1 MGGEGENA
9 IYKSILSKVT
19 SGYSPR
25 HEKQYIQPFQWTKP
39 IPKHNRKPNYFHIKR
54 TRCTIITN
62 NLTVSKDSISVAWCV
77 HDCGN
82 IIHTTDDPSQ
92 ASATLNSLSTQ
103 TLLDKYFTTVPLYLK
118 SNVNMVKLIT
128 QRQSKLCFLLHGWIT
143 NHKRKVGNCPV
154 IPDLQVPQG
163 PIFNIC
169 HEVFK
174 LSLGTSIHDRLS
186 FKGSWGH
193 PS

>member
-1 MGGEGENA
+1 MATIVPQRAMGGEGENA

-25 HEKQYIQPFQWTKP
+25 HEKQCIQPFQWTKP

-103 TLLDKYFTTVPLYLK
+103 TLLDKHFTTVPLYLK
-118 SNVNMVKLIT
+118 SSVNMVKLIM
-128 QRQSKLCFLLHGWIT
+128 KLCFLLHGWIT
-143 NHKRKVGNCPV
+143 KHKQSGQLPCDPRSTGAPRAH
-154 IPDLQVPQG
+154 
-163 PIFNIC
+163 F
-169 HEVFK
+169 
-174 LSLGTSIHDRLS
+174 
-186 FKGSWGH
+186 
-193 PS
+193 